1 MRKIAKRK
9 TNEEFIKQLSEIN
22 PNIEALD
29 EYIKSHEKIRFKCLI
44 CEHIWSATPANILS
58 GYGCPKCAG
67 NMKKTTEDFK
77 KELNLI
83 SSDIICLDEY
93 QGYET
98 KIKFKG
104 LNCNH
109 IWKATPSSVL
119 HGKKC
124 PECNK
129 LAISKRFIKSHE
141 QFINDAYNSNPDI
154 TILGKYTKA
163 KDRILCK
170 CNICEFKWNPIA
182 DSVVNG
188 YGCPKC
194 SGRYKTIEE
203 FKEEIYLVHPDIVI
217 EGEYVNA
224 KSIFEC
230 TCKKCNYK
238 WSSTANNLKYHGCS
252 QCGNS
257 HGEKRIKMFLENQ
270 CINFIQ
276 QKSYALLLGIGGRRL
291 SYDFYLPEYNLLIEF
306 QGEQHEKPKEHF
318 GGEEQFKIQQEH
330 DKRKR
335 EYAQLHNINLLEIWY
350 YDIDNI
356 ESILL
361 ETINNLKLES
371 VETVT
376 VA

>member
-22 PNIEALD
+22 QNIEALD
-29 EYIKSHEKIRFKCLI
+29 KYIKSHEKIRFKCLI
-44 CEHIWSATPANILS
+44 CENIWSATPANILS

-77 KELNLI
+77 KELSLI
-83 SSDIICLDEY
+83 NSDIVCLDEY

-98 KIKFKG
+98 QIKFKG

-109 IWKATPSSVL
+109 IWETTPSSVL

-141 QFINDAYNSNPDI
+141 QYINDAYKSNPDI

-182 DSVVNG
+182 DSVING

-194 SGRYKTIEE
+194 SGRYKTTEE
-203 FKEEIYLVHPDIVI
+203 FKEEISLIHPDVVI

-230 TCKKCNYK
+230 ICKKCNYK

-252 QCGNS
+252 QCGSS

-270 CINFIQ
+270 NINFIPQ
-276 QKSYALLLGIGGRRL
+276 QTYSILFGVGGRRL
-291 SYDFYLPEYNLLIEF
+291 SYDFYLPEYNL
-306 QGEQHEKPKEHF
+306 
-318 GGEEQFKIQQEH
+318 
-330 DKRKR
+330 
-335 EYAQLHNINLLEIWY
+335 
-350 YDIDNI
+350 
-356 ESILL
+356 
-361 ETINNLKLES
+361 
-371 VETVT
+371 
-376 VA
+376 